1 LADRKGDKMMRALQV
16 RPEGLVYAEV
26 PEPAIGPG
34 DVLVRVEAAGI
45 NYVDTNNFLNARPE
59 DMPVPL
65 GGEAGGKV
73 VAVGSEVTDIAVGQ
87 PVCFRGARGAF
98 AELVVM
104 PAARVVPVPE
114 DFDLHLASGLIAN
127 ALSAH
132 YLVTS
137 AYPVQRGDTVL
148 VHAAAG
154 GVGRMIARL
163 SKNRGARV
171 LGTVSSAA
179 KATAASESGVDE
191 AINYVERDFEDEVMR
206 LTNGEGLHAVYDS
219 VGATT
224 FLKGLKVLRTR
235 GTMVSFGET
244 SGAIPPLDI
253 RLLAPNSLS
262 LTRCGL
268 MAYIA
273 TTEELRRRAAD
284 VFRWVKHGM
293 LTAHYHAEYP
303 MAEAK
308 RAFDA
313 LRNRETIGKVLLVP

>member
-1 LADRKGDKMMRALQV
+1 VRALQV

-26 PEPAIGPG
+26 PDPDIGPD

-45 NYVDTNNFLNARPE
+45 NYIDTNAFLSAKP
-59 DMPVPL
+59 DHMPLPL
-65 GGEAGGKV
+65 GGEAGGTV
-73 VAVGSEVTDIAVGQ
+73 VATGAAVSDIAVGQ

-98 AELVVM
+98 AELVVI
-104 PAARVVPVPE
+104 PAGRVVPVPE
-114 DFDLHLASGLIAN
+114 GFDLRLASGLIAN
-127 ALSAH
+127 GLSAH

-137 AYPVQRGDTVL
+137 AYAVRPGDTVL

-163 SKNRGARV
+163 AKNRGARV
-171 LGTVSSAA
+171 LGTVSTAA
-179 KATAASESGVDE
+179 KAVAARESGVDE
-191 AINYVERDFEDEVMR
+191 TINCASGDFAAEVMR
-206 LTNGEGLHAVYDS
+206 LTGGDGVHAVYDS
-219 VGATT
+219 VGAAT
-224 FLKGLKVLRTR
+224 FLKGLGVLRTP

-244 SGAIPPLDI
+244 SGPVAPLDI
-253 RLLAPNSLS
+253 RLLAPKSLS
-262 LTRCGL
+262 LLRTGL
-268 MAYIA
+268 NAYIA

-284 VFRWVKHGM
+284 VFRWVQEGA

-313 LRNRETIGKVLLVP
+313 LRNRETIGKLLLIP

>member
-1 LADRKGDKMMRALQV
+1 MRALQV

-45 NYVDTNNFLNARPE
+45 NYVDTNTFLNARPE
-59 DMPVPL
+59 DMPLPL
-65 GGEAGGKV
+65 GGEAGGIV
-73 VAVGSEVTDIAVGQ
+73 VAAGAAVTEIAVGQ
-87 PVCFRGARGAF
+87 ALCFRGARGAF
-98 AELVVM
+98 AELVAM
-104 PAARVVPVPE
+104 PAARVVPVP
-114 DFDLHLASGLIAN
+114 DGFDLHLASGLIAN
-127 ALSAH
+127 GLSAH

-137 AYPVQRGDTVL
+137 AYAVRRGDTVL

-163 SKNRGARV
+163 AKNRGARV

-179 KATAASESGVDE
+179 KAAAACESGVDE
-191 AINYVERDFEDEVMR
+191 VVNYVESDFEDEVKR
-206 LTNGEGLHAVYDS
+206 LTDGEGVDAVYDS

-224 FLKGLKVLRTR
+224 FLKGLNVLSAR
-235 GTMVSFGET
+235 GIMVSFGET
-244 SGAIPPLDI
+244 SGAIPLLDI
-253 RLLAPNSLS
+253 RLLAPKS
-262 LTRCGL
+262 LTLIRCGL

-273 TTEELRRRAAD
+273 TTEELRGRAAD
-284 VFRWVKHGM
+284 IFRWVQDGM
-293 LTAHYHAEYP
+293 LTVRYHAEYP

>member
-1 LADRKGDKMMRALQV
+1 MRALQV

-26 PEPAIGPG
+26 AEPAVGPG

-45 NYVDTNNFLNARPE
+45 NYLDVNIFLNAKPE
-59 DMPVPL
+59 DMPLPI
-65 GGEAGGKV
+65 GGEAGGTV
-73 VAVGSEVTDIAVGQ
+73 VAVGADVTDIAVGQ
-87 PVCFRGARGAF
+87 AVCFRGARGAF
-98 AELVVM
+98 AERVAM

-114 DFDLHLASGLIAN
+114 GFDLRLASGLIAN
-127 ALSAH
+127 GLSAH

-137 AYPVQRGDTVL
+137 AYAVRQGDTVL

-163 SKNRGARV
+163 AKNRGARV

-179 KATAASESGVDE
+179 KAIAARQSGVDD
-191 AINYVERDFEDEVMR
+191 AINYVESDFAAEAIR
-206 LTNGEGLHAVYDS
+206 LTGGEGLHAVYDS

-224 FLKGLKVLRTR
+224 FLKGLNLLRTR
-235 GTMVSFGET
+235 GTMISFGET
-244 SGAIPPLDI
+244 SGAIAPLDI
-253 RLLAPNSLS
+253 RLLAPNSLT
-262 LTRCGL
+262 LIRCGL

-273 TTEELRRRAAD
+273 TTEELRDRAAD
-284 VFRWVKHGM
+284 IFRWVQEGV

-313 LRNRETIGKVLLVP
+313 LRNRETIGKLLLVP

>member
-1 LADRKGDKMMRALQV
+1 MRALQV

-26 PEPAIGPG
+26 PDPAIGPG
-34 DVLVRVEAAGI
+34 DVLVRIEAAGI
-45 NYVDTNNFLNARPE
+45 NYLDTNTFLNAKPE
-59 DMPVPL
+59 DMPLPF

-73 VAVGSEVTDIAVGQ
+73 IAVGADVTDIAVGQ
-87 PVCFRGARGAF
+87 AICFRGARGAF
-98 AELVVM
+98 AELVAM

-114 DFDLHLASGLIAN
+114 GFDLRLASGLIAN
-127 ALSAH
+127 GLSAH

-137 AYPVQRGDTVL
+137 AYAVREGDTVL

-163 SKNRGARV
+163 AKNRGARV
-171 LGTVSSAA
+171 LGTVSSPA
-179 KATAASESGVDE
+179 KAIAARRSGVDE
-191 AINYVERDFEDEVMR
+191 AINYIERDFAAEAMR
-206 LTNGEGLHAVYDS
+206 LTDGNGLDAVYDS

-224 FLKGLKVLRTR
+224 FLKGLSLLRTR

-244 SGAIPPLDI
+244 SGVIPPFDI
-253 RLLAPNSLS
+253 RLLAPNSLT

-273 TTEELRRRAAD
+273 TTEELRGRAAD
-284 VFRWVKHGM
+284 VFRWVQEGV

-303 MAEAK
+303 MAEAE

-313 LRNRETIGKVLLVP
+313 LRNRETIGKLLLVP

>member
-1 LADRKGDKMMRALQV
+1 MRALPI
-16 RPEGLVYAEV
+16 RPQGLIYAEV
-26 PEPAIGPG
+26 PEPVIGPS
-34 DVLVRVEAAGI
+34 DVLVRVKAAGI
-45 NYVDTNNFLNARPE
+45 NYLDTNVLLNARPE
-59 DMPVPL
+59 DMPLSL
-65 GGEAGGKV
+65 GGEAGGSV
-73 VAVGSEVTDIAVGQ
+73 VAVGSDVTDIAVGQ
-87 PVCFRGARGAF
+87 AVCFRGARGAF
-98 AELVVM
+98 AELVAM

-114 DFDLHLASGLIAN
+114 GFDLHMASGLIAN
-127 ALSAH
+127 GLSAH

-137 AYPVQRGDTVL
+137 AYAVRQGDTVL

-163 SKNRGARV
+163 AKNRGAHV

-179 KATAASESGVDE
+179 KASAACQSGVDE
-191 AINYVERDFEDEVMR
+191 AINYIESDFEAEVTR
-206 LTNGEGLHAVYDS
+206 LTDGVGVDVVYDS

-224 FLKGLKVLRTR
+224 FLKGLKILRTR

-244 SGAIPPLDI
+244 SGAILPLDI
-253 RLLAPNSLS
+253 RLLAPNSLT

-273 TTEELRRRAAD
+273 TTEELRGRAAD
-284 VFRWVKHGM
+284 IFRWVQEGA

-313 LRNRETIGKVLLVP
+313 LRNRETIGKLLLVP

>member
-1 LADRKGDKMMRALQV
+1 MRALQI
-16 RPEGLVYAEV
+16 RPEGLVYAEL
-26 PEPAIGPG
+26 PEPEIGPV

-45 NYVDTNNFLNARPE
+45 NYLDVNAFLNAKPA
-59 DMPVPL
+59 DMPLPI
-65 GGEAGGKV
+65 GGEAGGRV
-73 VAVGSEVTDIAVGQ
+73 VAVGADVTDIAVGQ
-87 PVCFRGARGAF
+87 GVCFRGARGAF
-98 AELVVM
+98 AELVAM

-114 DFDLHLASGLIAN
+114 GFDLHLASGLIAN
-127 ALSAH
+127 GLSAH

-137 AYPVQRGDTVL
+137 AYAVQQDDIVL

-163 SKNRGARV
+163 AKNRGARV

-179 KATAASESGVDE
+179 KAAAARESGVDE
-191 AINYVERDFEDEVMR
+191 AINYVESDFAAEAMR
-206 LTNGEGLHAVYDS
+206 LTGGEGVHAIYDS

-224 FLKGLKVLRTR
+224 FLAGLRLLRTR
-235 GTMVSFGET
+235 GTMISFGET

-253 RLLAPNSLS
+253 RLLAPNSLT

-268 MAYIA
+268 AAYIA
-273 TTEELRRRAAD
+273 TTEELRGRAAD
-284 VFRWVKHGM
+284 VFRWVQEGK

-313 LRNRETIGKVLLVP
+313 LRNRETIGKLLLIP